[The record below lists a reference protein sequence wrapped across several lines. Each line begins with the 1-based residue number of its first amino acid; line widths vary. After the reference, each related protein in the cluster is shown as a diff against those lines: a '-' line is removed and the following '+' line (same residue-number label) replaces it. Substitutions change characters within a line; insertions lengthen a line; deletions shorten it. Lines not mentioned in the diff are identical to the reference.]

1 MMGWIKIERSIR
13 DHWLWSD
20 EKKLK
25 WWLTVLLEVNYSDR
39 QMSLGYRTHDVK
51 RGQSSNS
58 IRTWAAIFKTGT
70 KSVVRF
76 FDMLEMDG
84 LITKDVVGNGKHST
98 TLITV
103 CKYDSYD
110 HDGSSKETQVDTQET
125 TQVTTQV
132 DTQEGD
138 KRRKKESKERK
149 KERNIGSYPT
159 VDEVIEYVVSNGYD
173 QSIAE
178 KFHAYYSASNW
189 KDRNGDQ
196 VKSWK
201 GKLNSVWLKRENKR
215 DVRQPA
221 LENGMRYVDISE
233 AYGIV
238 RELYSVSLSEKESQG
253 SGDEFVRKMM
263 NMNKFY
269 EAEGDGWKY
278 RSSK

>member
-1 MMGWIKIERSIR
+1 MGWIKIDRSIK

-25 WWLTVLLEVNYSDR
+25 WWLTILLDVNYSDR
-39 QMSLGYRTHDVK
+39 TISLGYNTYDIK
-51 RGQSSNS
+51 RGQSPNS
-58 IRTWAAIFKTGT
+58 IRTWADIFKTGT

-76 FDMLEMDG
+76 LDMLERDG
-84 LITKDVVGNGKHST
+84 LITKDVIGNGKHST

-103 CKYDSYD
+103 CKYDSYE
-110 HDGSSKETQVDTQET
+110 HDGNVTETQGDTQET
-125 TQVTTQV
+125 TQV
-132 DTQEGD
+132 DTQGGD
-138 KRRKKESKERK
+138 IRRKKEKKERK
-149 KERNIGSYPT
+149 KERKTTAYPT
-159 VDEVIEYVVSNGYD
+159 VEEVIDYVVSNGYD

-178 KFHAYYSASNW
+178 KFHKYYSENNW
-189 KDRNGDQ
+189 RDKNGEP

-201 GKLNSVWLKRENKR
+201 GKLVHVWFKNRNKR
-215 DVRQPA
+215 DVNQPA
-221 LENGMRYVDISE
+221 LNPGMRYVDISE

-253 SGDEFVRKMM
+253 KGDEFVRNMM

-278 RSSK
+278 RK